1 MIIYNIITQKLIMTE
16 NMLWKY
22 AANLQENTHVQVRF
36 Q

>member
-16 NMLWKY
+16 NMFWKY
-22 AANLQENTHVQVRF
+22 AANLQNTHVQVRF